1 MGGAREAASS
11 AQSNGSVGSLD
22 RSRSMLWARSATSL
36 ALGAERRGRIE
47 RSMHQTWRFK
57 RVNGTAYPDSIA
69 SSLRDAPARRSLG
82 SQRVPT
88 TRIQSSLR
96 DREVPRDGTDL
107 MTSLCDEGG
116 EDDGRRRRDVETA
129 ACLML
134 IRRRRWV
141 IYFHC
146 ERNGENRQAW
156 LAQGRCHSRGPETR
170 RQSSASPAHGV
181 SKAAFPPLP
190 RLKAM
195 WSPRPGP
202 WDSLSTPA
210 S

>member
-1 MGGAREAASS
+1 MKIEGDLPAPTLQCLLVGKFRSGARLSRRKQWASAYS
-11 AQSNGSVGSLD
+11 EPFSLGAFGLLGRPPHSNGKF
-22 RSRSMLWARSATSL
+22 SA
-36 ALGAERRGRIE
+36 
-47 RSMHQTWRFK
+47 
-57 RVNGTAYPDSIA
+57 
-69 SSLRDAPARRSLG
+69 
-82 SQRVPT
+82 SQRVST

-181 SKAAFPPLP
+181 SKAAFPLLP

-195 WSPRPGP
+195 WSPRHGP
-202 WDSLSTPA
+202 WGFLSTPGG
-210 S
+210 